1 MKRQASEQ
9 VYKVLDSYLE
19 TNGHRKT
26 PERYAILDTIYG
38 MKGHFTLQELQ
49 DVLDDARHFPVSRAT
64 LYNTM
69 RLFIQLRLV
78 VRHRFQGSTKY
89 EACYNHKSH
98 VHQVCTTCGKTIEVE
113 SATLTQAIYDLPLKR
128 FHKDGFALYVYG
140 ICSTCQ
146 AKLTRQINLASK
158 TKQSNQN
165 KNKDK

>member
-26 PERYAILDTIYG
+26 PERYTILDTVYG
-38 MKGHFTLQELQ
+38 IKGHFTLQELQ
-49 DVLDDARHFPVSRAT
+49 TVLETTRHFPVSRGT

-89 EACYNHKSH
+89 EACYNHKTH
-98 VHQVCTTCGKTIEVE
+98 VHQVCTTCGKTTEIE
-113 SATLTQAIYDLPLKR
+113 SAAITSAINDLPLKR
-128 FHKDGFALYVYG
+128 FHQDGFALYVYG

-146 AKLTRQINLASK
+146 AKLTRQINMASKDK
-158 TKQSNQN
+158 TKQSKQN
-165 KNKDK
+165 KNK